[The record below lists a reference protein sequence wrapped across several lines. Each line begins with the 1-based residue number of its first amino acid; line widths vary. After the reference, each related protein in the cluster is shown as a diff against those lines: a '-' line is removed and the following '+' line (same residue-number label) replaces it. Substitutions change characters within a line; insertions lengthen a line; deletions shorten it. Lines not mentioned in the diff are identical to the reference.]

1 MINKIMLRQLN
12 YPELEL
18 FCLKI
23 RRIAFE
29 STLKVNSKKKKFV
42 SPAEEV
48 IESVITLKEVKTL
61 LIDEFSLDTT
71 DEYVVL
77 DNDHSVCQL
86 MLESV
91 ISRLINNELNIMVNE
106 GVLECYFDND
116 SNDFLFK
123 MKE

>member
-1 MINKIMLRQLN
+1 MLRQLN

-18 FCLKI
+18 FCKKI

-29 STLKVNSKKKKFV
+29 STLKVNAKKKKKKFTPP
-42 SPAEEV
+42 SEEV
-48 IESVITLKEVKTL
+48 IESVITLKEVKSL
-61 LIDEFSLDTT
+61 LIDEYSLDTT
-71 DEYVVL
+71 DKYVVL
-77 DNDHSVCQL
+77 DNDESVCEK

-106 GVLECYFDND
+106 GVLECYFDSD
-116 SNDFLFK
+116 TNDFMFK

>member
-1 MINKIMLRQLN
+1 MLRQLN

-29 STLKVNSKKKKFV
+29 STLKANAKKKKKNFV
-42 SPAEEV
+42 SPADEV

-61 LIDEFSLDTT
+61 LINEYSLDTT

-77 DNDHSVCQL
+77 DNDESVCEL

-106 GVLECYFDND
+106 GILECYFDSD
-116 SNDFLFK
+116 ANDFMFK